1 MTGREVASGSASP
14 MGRPESGLRAFFQ
27 ERLGLSALRYSVPEH
42 ANSIPYLLG
51 GISLMG
57 FGLLLVT
64 GIYLAQFYH
73 PVPTD
78 AHDSVVYIITGA
90 PLGDVVRSIHYWLAQ
105 IVVITVVLH
114 LLRIAFTG
122 SFKRPREFNWYVG
135 LGLFVVTMGFAFTGT
150 VLKFDQEAVEALEHN
165 IDWAKLV
172 GGFGAWFSPDFS
184 QSVPLLTRVFVGHIA
199 ILPLLFT
206 LLIVVHFFFI
216 KQHGISPE
224 VTRDATSR
232 RTAGEGRSHFDVHI
246 RRMVGFGLVLLGVSI
261 VLSLIFPAPLGM
273 PGVAGAEVT
282 RPPWMFVWLVPFEEW
297 LGAKALLIVPLVL
310 GAILALVPLADRS
323 PFMSA
328 RRRPWVVGFIGL
340 LFLVIVASGVLAE
353 LRPVS
358 AHLGAMP

>member
-1 MTGREVASGSASP
+1 MERA
-14 MGRPESGLRAFFQ
+14 RSGLEAFFQ

-90 PLGDVVRSIHYWLAQ
+90 PLGDVVRSVHYWVAQ
-105 IVVITVVLH
+105 FFVLTVVLH
-114 LLRIAFTG
+114 LLRIVFTG

-135 LGLFVVTMGFAFTGT
+135 LGLFVVTMEFAFTGT
-150 VLKFDQEAVEALEHN
+150 VLKFDQEAVEALQHN
-165 IDWAKLV
+165 IEWAQLV

-199 ILPLLFT
+199 ILPMLFT

-216 KQHGISPE
+216 KQHGISPK
-224 VTRDATSR
+224 VTRDGTSR

-261 VLSLIFPAPLGM
+261 ALSLISPAPLGM

-282 RPPWMFVWLVPFEEW
+282 RPPWMFVWLVPFEDW
-297 LGAKALLIVPLVL
+297 LGTKALVFVPLVL
-310 GAILALVPLADRS
+310 GAILALVPVVDRT

-328 RRRPWVVGFIGL
+328 RRRPWTVGFVAL
-340 LFLVIVASGVLAE
+340 TFLVILASGALAE

-358 AHLGAMP
+358 AHLGLMP